1 MPGRTISPQIIQ
13 VPDNKKTDIGKV
25 IYANSI
31 TLTPGTV
38 TMEMTENKIKVHSL
52 SKESADNL
60 QNGCMANK
68 VPDDETHSS

>member
-13 VPDNKKTDIGKV
+13 VPDNKKTDLGKV

-38 TMEMTENKIKVHSL
+38 TMELTENKIKVHTL
-52 SKESADNL
+52 SKDSAESL
-60 QNGCMANK
+60 QDGRMANK
-68 VPDDETHSS
+68 VPEDETHSS